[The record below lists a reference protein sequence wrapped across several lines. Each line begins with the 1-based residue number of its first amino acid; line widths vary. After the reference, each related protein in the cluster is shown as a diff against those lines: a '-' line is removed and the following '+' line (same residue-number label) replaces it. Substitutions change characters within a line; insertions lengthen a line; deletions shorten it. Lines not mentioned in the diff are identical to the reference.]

1 MSAIPVLCEWIY
13 PLKDR
18 FREHLEFGDKKR
30 KDEPVKKTE
39 MRWFPGISMGDAQ
52 RLCLQGWPEER
63 HAPCR
68 EGGKPR

>member
-30 KDEPVKKTE
+30 KDEP
-39 MRWFPGISMGDAQ
+39 
-52 RLCLQGWPEER
+52 
-63 HAPCR
+63 
-68 EGGKPR
+68 

>member
-39 MRWFPGISMGDAQ
+39 MRWFPGISMGEMPS
-52 RLCLQGWPEER
+52 LGVCEHFSESPMEFILV
-63 HAPCR
+63 
-68 EGGKPR
+68 